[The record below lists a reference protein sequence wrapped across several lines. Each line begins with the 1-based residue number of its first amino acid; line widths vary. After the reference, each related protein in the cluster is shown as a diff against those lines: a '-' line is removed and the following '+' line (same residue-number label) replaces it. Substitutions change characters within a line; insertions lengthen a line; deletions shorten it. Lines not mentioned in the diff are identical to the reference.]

1 MDRGIALL
9 AGLFTASGIAH
20 FVKPGPFERIVPK
33 ALPAKRELVYASGV
47 AELAAAGLL
56 ASRKTRPW
64 GGRLS
69 LAILVGVFPANVQ
82 MALSVWRS
90 DRTSLAFKI
99 GTLVRLPLQWPLIAI
114 ARRAAAA
121 DR

>member
-9 AGLFTASGIAH
+9 VTLFTASGLAH
-20 FVKPGPFERIVPK
+20 FLRPEPFERIVPK
-33 ALPAKRELVYASGV
+33 PLPAKRELVYASGA

-56 ASRKTRPW
+56 ATRTTRRW

-69 LAILVGVFPANVQ
+69 LAILLGVFPANLQ

-90 DRTSLAFKI
+90 ERTSWAFKI
-99 GTLVRLPLQWPLIAI
+99 GTLVRLPLQWPLITI
-114 ARRAAAA
+114 ARRAAAT

>member
-9 AGLFTASGIAH
+9 AGLFTVSGILH
-20 FVKPGPFERIVPK
+20 FVKPEPFEKIVPK
-33 ALPAKRELVYASGV
+33 PLPAKRELVYASGV

-56 ASRKTRPW
+56 VNRRTRHH

-82 MALSVWRS
+82 MAIDVWRS
-90 DRTSLAFKI
+90 DRAPLAFKI
-99 GTLVRLPLQWPLIAI
+99 GTLARLPLQWPMIAI